1 MVWVRIKYD
10 VGACR
15 LGLFLGLLV
24 GVLRGW
30 LQFRAPLS
38 PPPAPPLP
46 PSPPPPP
53 PPLARVA
60 VCVGGWLELSIPRRA
75 QSVRDHVLSVLPAEA
90 FVAGTLR
97 GNVTDARVAA
107 ALDGIG
113 TLRPFARASVIPM
126 PTPAQLRT
134 ELEASTHFREYEI
147 QASKGGSGRFN
158 WVDPAFN
165 DPRRW
170 IPIMMSPVLGNPH
183 GNTLQELH
191 YQSRC
196 LDLIG
201 AHEAGERRGVAYE
214 RVMFTRLEFEWLA
227 DHPPLAMLHPAYLW
241 LPTGEDNEG
250 VNDRHWIANRKDAEK
265 VFRRCAPHRSALSS
279 SAPPAAAPCHGL
291 PLAPHERGAPRPR
304 PPQPLFTRP
313 GGLEAVGTRCSTAT
327 STGASSA
334 RSLSSSRPRSS
345 WAGWRGCWL
354 QVHA

>member
-1 MVWVRIKYD
+1 M
-10 VGACR
+10 
-15 LGLFLGLLV
+15 
-24 GVLRGW
+24 
-30 LQFRAPLS
+30 LQPDT
-38 PPPAPPLP
+38 
-46 PSPPPPP
+46 
-53 PPLARVA
+53 V
-60 VCVGGWLELSIPRRA
+60 
-75 QSVRDHVLSVLPAEA
+75 
-90 FVAGTLR
+90 VAGTLK
-97 GNVTDARVAA
+97 ARPTPKRIAR
-107 ALDGIG
+107 ALEEIG
-113 TLRPFARASVIPM
+113 ALRPFAKVSVIRM
-126 PTPAQLRT
+126 PSVAVLRDALRGSGHWEAFLRT
-134 ELEASTHFREYEI
+134 ASG
-147 QASKGGSGRFN
+147 KGSGQ
-158 WVDPAFN
+158 VPGMSSD
-165 DPRRW
+165 RRKW
-170 IPIMMSPVLGNPH
+170 LPLTTSPVIGNPK

-227 DHPPLAMLHPAYLW
+227 DPPPLAMLHPAYLW